1 MILVATVAVAA
12 LSPGLGF
19 RITDLSQG
27 LGMVA
32 ARSTDLGMVVGYP
45 SAMRIVPTDTGMG
58 KGTPSPQERRR
69 LGKDMV
75 TGASTRAV
83 VNMDLVAVAMAVA
96 ITDLVV
102 VVAIT
107 DLAVVVAMAVAITNL
122 VVVAAM
128 AVAVTDLVVVAM
140 VVAITDLVVVTS
152 TRPMSPDMGRIR
164 SQLIRGLSLVEMR
177 RGLGGITGPSMDEMR
192 RALRG
197 IISPSTAV
205 TRRRVGGIIG
215 QAGTI
220 LTKVKD
226 MVALAM

>member
-96 ITDLVV
+96 ITD
-102 VVAIT
+102 
-107 DLAVVVAMAVAITNL
+107 L